1 MDIFKNCHHS
11 EPKGSA
17 HQNVQKVAKELIKE
31 WVWDIAFVLFIRLD
45 KHMNIVY
52 KQINVITNE
61 IQLKH
66 FIVIIY
72 VNEFQI
78 DNAIIKCEVLVVYQ
92 LFT

>member
-1 MDIFKNCHHS
+1 LDIFKNCHHS

-17 HQNVQKVAKELIKE
+17 RQNVQKVAKELIKE
-31 WVWDIAFVLFIRLD
+31 WVWDIAYVLFIGLD

-52 KQINVITNE
+52 KQTDVITNE
-61 IQLKH
+61 LQLNH
-66 FIVIIY
+66 SILIIY